1 MNFLFKRP
9 YSSAKNILLFFNA
22 RRLNFVV
29 SVAYSSLKDLRH
41 ILKDMSVTAKKG
53 YHPRSVVFRETKR
66 LGGGNIP
73 VPSVVDIQII
83 GNGGPGNPKSLMLI
97 TDHCS
102 YLFNCGEGT
111 QRIATELK
119 IKLAPVENIFITSKN
134 WENTGGLLGMCL
146 TLESINVPL
155 VKIHGPPDVDKIIK
169 MAKTFAESNVVKV
182 EVRDTEEGQY
192 QDHAFKIEYVHLKKS
207 GSSKAINHEQGATL
221 TTPENNK
228 ISTADASI
236 IQGNSKR
243 LMDQQELAS
252 NEEDN
257 NESNENEPRKRQKL
271 VSADSEVA
279 VAYIIHPFPKPRSVD
294 LEKCVEL
301 GIPAGPL
308 IGELTRGNCV
318 TLEDGKVV
326 NPEEILFP
334 QEKCRPIIILDCPD
348 MDYLDSVLTSEQF
361 QRLSP
366 QANSAGDKDETPEL
380 IIHMSPAHVFLSPPY
395 RQFMERFEG
404 KTEHLILNET
414 MPGISSAGIYR
425 YQCFLNLLHPVIF
438 PLLPF
443 MNESPKI
450 EKGSCESSVK
460 STITGLRYRYRHKQ
474 FLWNQCIEV
483 DREAFV
489 QEALNM
495 ANVNE
500 ELEKLKSIFM
510 DDYTNKGEKYPE
522 TVFLG
527 TGSSVPS
534 KTRNVSGI
542 LLNISDDSSMLLDCG
557 EGTMGQLYRFYGNKT
572 DEMLCRV
579 KVVFI
584 SHLHSDHHLGL
595 FTIINSR
602 LKAFERSGKPYTKL
616 IVIAP
621 IQLYRWLGFY
631 SSYVTDIL
639 SFINMIPL
647 QQIVPKYLETSRDQ
661 YDLVVDTLNMKS
673 IEPVE
678 VNHCKHA
685 YGITLTYSSG
695 WKIVYS
701 GDTMP
706 CEKLVKAGMNCDLLI
721 HEATMADEL
730 IEEAKLKT
738 HSTTS
743 QALNIGHQMK
753 AKFILLNHFSQ
764 RYAKIPMIDE
774 QFSENVGISFD
785 NMRVSL
791 SELRAIPMLY
801 PALQAIFSEHVE
813 EMTGRVQK
821 RQLKKKL
828 EQEAWK
834 ELLSKNSLSKKN
846 IQGQN
851 NSQNKK
857 DDAVM
862 TRTNVCK

>member
-1 MNFLFKRP
+1 MNFLLKRP
-9 YSSAKNILLFFNA
+9 YFSAKNILLFFRS
-22 RRLNFVV
+22 RRFNLVV
-29 SVAYSSLKDLRH
+29 SAPYSTLTDLKD
-41 ILKDMSVTAKKG
+41 ILKNMSVTVKKG
-53 YHPRSVVFRETKR
+53 SCPRSVVFRDTKR
-66 LGGGNIP
+66 QGGGNIP

-83 GNGGPGNPKSLMLI
+83 GNGGPGNPKSFMII
-97 TDHCS
+97 TDHSS

-111 QRIATELK
+111 QRIATELR

-155 VKIHGPPDVDKIIK
+155 VKIHGPPDVDNIIK
-169 MAKTFAESNVVKV
+169 MAKTFAESNVVKI

-207 GSSKAINHEQGATL
+207 ASSKDISHKLGATL
-221 TTPENNK
+221 TTIENNK

-236 IQGNSKR
+236 VQGHSKR
-243 LMDQQELAS
+243 LIDSQILAS
-252 NEEDN
+252 NEEGN
-257 NESNENEPRKRQKL
+257 TSNENDSRKRQKL
-271 VSADSEVA
+271 ASIDSEVA

-301 GIPAGPL
+301 GIPAGPM
-308 IGELTRGNCV
+308 IGELTRGNSV
-318 TLEDGKVV
+318 TVDDKVI

-334 QEKCRPIIILDCPD
+334 QEKCRPIIVLDCPD
-348 MDYLDSVLTSEQF
+348 MNYLDSVLTSEQF
-361 QRLSP
+361 LRLST
-366 QANSAGDKDETPEL
+366 QTNEADDKDETPEL
-380 IIHMSPAHVFLSPPY
+380 IIHMSPAHVFLSPQY
-395 RQFMERFEG
+395 QQFMKRFEG

-414 MPGISSAGIYR
+414 MPEISSAGIYR
-425 YQCFLNLLHPVIF
+425 YQCFLSLLHPAIF
-438 PLLPF
+438 PILPF
-443 MNESPKI
+443 MNEFPKI
-450 EKGSCESSVK
+450 EKGEGSVK
-460 STITGLRYRYRHKQ
+460 STMTGLRYRYRHKQ
-474 FLWNQCIEV
+474 FVWDQCIEV
-483 DREAFV
+483 DREAFF
-489 QEALNM
+489 QEALEM
-495 ANVNE
+495 PNVNV

-542 LLNISDDSSMLLDCG
+542 LLNISDDTSMLLDCG
-557 EGTMGQLYRFYGNKT
+557 EGTMGQFYHFYGNKT
-572 DEMLCRV
+572 DEMLCKI
-579 KVVFI
+579 KVAFI

-639 SFINMIPL
+639 SYINMIPL

-661 YDLVVDTLNMKS
+661 YDMVVNTLNMKT

-678 VNHCKHA
+678 VKHCKNA
-685 YGITLTYSSG
+685 FGITLTYSSG

-706 CEKLVKAGMNCDLLI
+706 CEKLVTAGMNCDLLI

-730 IEEAKLKT
+730 IEEAKAKT

-743 QALNIGHQMK
+743 QALDIGRQMQ

-764 RYAKIPMIDE
+764 RYAKIPMIDDK
-774 QFSENVGISFD
+774 FSENVGISFD

-801 PALQAIFSEHVE
+801 PALQTIFSEHVE
-813 EMTGRVQK
+813 EMTERVQK
-821 RQLKKKL
+821 RQIKKKL

-834 ELLSKNSLSKKN
+834 ELLNKTSANKNV
-846 IQGQN
+846 QGQK
-851 NSQNKK
+851 NSQNKEH
-857 DDAVM
+857 DAMM
-862 TRTNVCK
+862 TRTNVSK